1 MAKKVVE
8 LEEKKFPKVFV
19 AENGEKIVAQN
30 DVQADAFRNAGLE
43 EEQE

>member
-8 LEEKKFPKVFV
+8 VEEKKFPKIFV
-19 AENGEKIVAQN
+19 AENGKKIIAQN
-30 DVQADAFRNAGLE
+30 DVQADAFKNAGLE